1 MESHPLYGKR
11 KRKTDK
17 NANSLFIKW
26 LTEWRDEAAEKGC
39 KSHFTFKK
47 ALSSLKRFPLK
58 LERGKDCKILKHFGD
73 KICKML
79 DEKLDAYLAA
89 GGTESTSQDSDES
102 VRGEILQNKVSKQ
115 SHKSTRPR
123 QVTSTES
130 GSISRILDVS
140 KSTLDKR
147 PASVSALIDSLDSEE
162 DHEEKKV
169 EKEGNGHP
177 PSKRRRSGG
186 GGMGGGREYS
196 PIFRSGGYAILLTL
210 YMDMKSPASQGF
222 MTKAELIRAAQ
233 PLADK
238 SFTVPDPGCRYTAW
252 SSMGT
257 LINKGLVIKES
268 SPAKFSLTDSG
279 CKLAHRLESV
289 ENGDQFGKGSR
300 GTQQVPARSSAGVE
314 PKIPQIL
321 NTASSQ
327 EDDVRDDERMTGS
340 AAPQLRL
347 KFCYVTEDGNEV
359 LFKDRAQV
367 TVDDDISV
375 GFLIKCNYQELLQ
388 SEIRYKLDNSR
399 PLEDDFVYAFI
410 HDADALDIATLGNQV
425 FYEVDPIQPPAQC
438 PEPKMRKLS
447 KQCFEGRRATRK
459 LSEPQLLPL
468 LSSLSSLNSNV
479 TSTSTKSSAT
489 ISLQSQDT
497 GGSQASTFSESSAS
511 STKTSSDFVLRP
523 GEFDIILCIDNQEY
537 YGGKGSSKPLL
548 HDLMKNGIECDLR
561 RLHVGDM
568 LWIAREKTHAVPG
581 QLTKLKGR
589 ELVLDYIIERKRMDD
604 LVSSFVDGRFKEQKF
619 RLKHCGL
626 RYPIYLVEDYGSMQH
641 FSISEDRIKQ
651 AITNTQVVD
660 RFQVK
665 RTRDTKETVAYLT
678 VMTRYLQSY
687 FKGKM
692 LQAVRID
699 DFQESA
705 RQFDIN
711 HPVLTLLTFEEFNQS
726 SAKSKAL
733 TVQEMFGRQLIQ
745 LYGMSAHKARA
756 IVNIYPTPS
765 HLFSA
770 YDMCTAEK
778 EKEGLLS
785 TVRCGKTQRNMGHS
799 LSKQIYQ
806 LYCTP
811 TGLY

>member
-1 MESHPLYGKR
+1 MSAIIDVSNMESHPLYGKR
-11 KRKTDK
+11 KKKNDK
-17 NANSLFIKW
+17 STNSLFIQW

-47 ALSSLKRFPLK
+47 ALSSLKRFPVK

-79 DEKLDAYLAA
+79 DEKLDAYIAA
-89 GGTESTSQDSDES
+89 GGSAVTEKDSPSLDSDEN
-102 VRGEILQNKVSKQ
+102 VWVEKLQNKKVSKQ
-115 SHKSTRPR
+115 SHKSSHA
-123 QVTSTES
+123 QQATSAES
-130 GSISRILDVS
+130 ESFSRILNVR
-140 KSTLDKR
+140 KVTLDKR
-147 PASVSALIDSLDSEE
+147 SASASALIESSDSEE
-162 DHEEKKV
+162 KNEEKV
-169 EKEGNGHP
+169 EEEGNGP
-177 PSKRRRSGG
+177 LPFRRRRSGG
-186 GGMGGGREYS
+186 GVVGGGREYI
-196 PIFRSGGYAILLTL
+196 PTFRSGGYAILLTL
-210 YMDMKSPASQGF
+210 YSDMKSPDSQGF
-222 MTKAELIRAAQ
+222 MTKTELVRAAQ
-233 PLADK
+233 ALADK

-257 LINKGLVIKES
+257 LIKKGLVVKNS
-268 SPAKFSLTDSG
+268 NPAKFSLTDSG
-279 CKLAHRLESV
+279 CELAHRLEAV
-289 ENGDQFGKGSR
+289 EDMDLIGKGSR
-300 GTQQVPARSSAGVE
+300 GTRQVPASSSVGVE
-314 PKIPQIL
+314 PRIPQIL

-327 EDDVRDDERMTGS
+327 EDSSRDDKRMTGS
-340 AAPQLRL
+340 EAPHLRL
-347 KFCYVTEDGNEV
+347 KFCYVTEEGNEV

-367 TVDDDISV
+367 TVDEDILI

-388 SEIRYKLDNSR
+388 SGIRYKLDSSR
-399 PLEDDFVYAFI
+399 PLGDDFVYAFI
-410 HDADALDIATLGNQV
+410 HDADAVDVATRGTHAANK
-425 FYEVDPIQPPAQC
+425 VDAGPIQPSKQC
-438 PEPKMRKLS
+438 PETKKRKLS
-447 KQCFEGRRATRK
+447 KQGSERRRAVSK
-459 LSEPQLLPL
+459 PSEPQLLPL
-468 LSSLSSLNSNV
+468 ISSLPCFNSDV
-479 TSTSTKSSAT
+479 TSRSSERSSTT
-489 ISLQSQDT
+489 LSLQSLDT
-497 GGSQASTFSESSAS
+497 GGSQTSSVSESSAS
-511 STKTSSDFVLRP
+511 STKSFPCPDFILRP
-523 GEFDIILCIDNQEY
+523 GEYDLILCIDNQEY

-626 RYPIYLVEDYGSMQH
+626 KHPIYLVEDYGSMQH

-651 AITNTQVVD
+651 AITNTQVID
-660 RFQVK
+660 GFQVK

-687 FKGKM
+687 FRVKT
-692 LQAVRID
+692 LQAVRLD
-699 DFQESA
+699 EVQETA

-711 HPVLTLLTFEEFNQS
+711 FPVLKLVTFEEFNQS

-770 YDMCTAEK
+770 YDMCTVEK

-785 TVRCGKTQRNMGHS
+785 TVKCGKTQ
-799 LSKQIYQ
+799 
-806 LYCTP
+806 
-811 TGLY
+811 